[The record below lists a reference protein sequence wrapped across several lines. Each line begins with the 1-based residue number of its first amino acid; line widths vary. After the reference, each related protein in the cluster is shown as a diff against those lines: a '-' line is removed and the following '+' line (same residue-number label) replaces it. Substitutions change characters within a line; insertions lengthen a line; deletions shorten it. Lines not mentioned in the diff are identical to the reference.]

1 MSDTSHAAIAHT
13 LVPENFVDE
22 QWAEERLSDDLIHVD
37 ASVLREEDDESS
49 SDMDPLDPL
58 THSHT
63 HAHMRLEG
71 EEEEERE
78 ERGGWREDG
87 LDAFGGGSTE

>member
-37 ASVLREEDDESS
+37 ASVLREEDDE
-49 SDMDPLDPL
+49 L
-58 THSHT
+58 
-63 HAHMRLEG
+63 
-71 EEEEERE
+71 
-78 ERGGWREDG
+78 
-87 LDAFGGGSTE
+87 